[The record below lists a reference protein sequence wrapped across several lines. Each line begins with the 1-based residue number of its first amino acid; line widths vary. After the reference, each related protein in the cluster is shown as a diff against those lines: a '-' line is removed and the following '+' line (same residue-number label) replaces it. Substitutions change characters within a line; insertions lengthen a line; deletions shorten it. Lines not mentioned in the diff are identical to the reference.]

1 MKRKKR
7 KGSVSFTNTL
17 ILLGGFILVFLSI
30 FHYTSKSFFETS
42 KTYAVEKNYGTEIYK
57 ESSIRN
63 LPSSYFFALAIL
75 ESSGKKD
82 MPQRFEPHVYKK
94 LKEVQIGTRKQYET
108 ITKKTLINMNDN
120 AIRNLATSWG
130 PFQIMGY
137 KCIELGISVSDLR
150 GEHAVYWGIHW
161 IEKTYGK
168 LLRQSRFKD
177 AFHYH
182 NTGKLF
188 PKNGIPKTH
197 DPTYVERGI
206 MYMNEFS

>member
-42 KTYAVEKNYGTEIYK
+42 KTHAVEKNYGTEIYK

-108 ITKKTLINMNDN
+108 ITKKTLIKMNDN
-120 AIRNLATSWG
+120 AIKNLA
-130 PFQIMGY
+130 
-137 KCIELGISVSDLR
+137 
-150 GEHAVYWGIHW
+150 
-161 IEKTYGK
+161 
-168 LLRQSRFKD
+168 
-177 AFHYH
+177 
-182 NTGKLF
+182 N
-188 PKNGIPKTH
+188 
-197 DPTYVERGI
+197 
-206 MYMNEFS
+206 